1 MDLEC
6 EGWAK
11 ILEIFP
17 EMDFAAEL
25 EEQPELGK
33 YLKSAINTK
42 SVAIDRPSEL
52 PDRPKL
58 DDDFSKFIVLNG
70 LPKCDAKKSEK
81 LNALLVKLF
90 GKKNFI
96 LADDAIEHHW
106 DDAEPP
112 MTTGQAFV
120 QLKNDEQAKVAAALF
135 NGHALDK
142 KHTFSSCTFPDF
154 SKIMSYE
161 DKSSAASK
169 TDYLELRAQVLETKK
184 NDYAFQVGK
193 QVQVASLEG
202 QNKAL
207 FDQDPN
213 DDDVRKFGPFQTDK
227 AFSWSPKGTYL
238 IVIKSDK
245 VEFLGGSQMKSIMT
259 INEPKVE
266 QVIFSPCETYLMVYS
281 PKNDN
286 PYAVWNFM
294 TLEKIREF
302 DQARNE
308 NAQTYQWSFNGKFIA
323 KIKNEYI
330 PIEYSEE
337 DTKKQEEEREAF
349 ITKREAGDENAEEP
363 VFPTETIK
371 SFIAVYELPSMKMIE
386 DGDGAR
392 TSIYV
397 EGL

>member
-1 MDLEC
+1 
-6 EGWAK
+6 
-11 ILEIFP
+11 
-17 EMDFAAEL
+17 
-25 EEQPELGK
+25 
-33 YLKSAINTK
+33 
-42 SVAIDRPSEL
+42 
-52 PDRPKL
+52 
-58 DDDFSKFIVLNG
+58 
-70 LPKCDAKKSEK
+70 
-81 LNALLVKLF
+81 
-90 GKKNFI
+90 
-96 LADDAIEHHW
+96 
-106 DDAEPP
+106 
-112 MTTGQAFV
+112 
-120 QLKNDEQAKVAAALF
+120 
-135 NGHALDK
+135 
-142 KHTFSSCTFPDF
+142 
-154 SKIMSYE
+154 
-161 DKSSAASK
+161 
-169 TDYLELRAQVLETKK
+169 
-184 NDYAFQVGK
+184 
-193 QVQVASLEG
+193 
-202 QNKAL
+202 
-207 FDQDPN
+207 
-213 DDDVRKFGPFQTDK
+213 
-227 AFSWSPKGTYL
+227 
-238 IVIKSDK
+238 
-245 VEFLGGSQMKSIMT
+245 MKSIMT